1 MDGAVGLRFPP
12 LDPPN
17 KHVGRLIRPVF
28 FINLPT
34 VQQARIFEGMA
45 VEFLKHRHRQHR
57 AGQLPKFWRE
67 EPLRSLK
74 RRTRNQKSSFQRLD
88 PRVAQ
93 TPMLGL
99 PLVSRGTTKNRRPGN
114 QALRYLRA
122 RFPST
127 SSGQARANAWNDTVG
142 EGLSACEGRLKLK
155 PPWG

>member
-99 PLVSRGTTKNRRPGN
+99 PLVSRGTTKNRRPGKPSS
-114 QALRYLRA
+114 ALV
-122 RFPST
+122 S
-127 SSGQARANAWNDTVG
+127 
-142 EGLSACEGRLKLK
+142 
-155 PPWG
+155 